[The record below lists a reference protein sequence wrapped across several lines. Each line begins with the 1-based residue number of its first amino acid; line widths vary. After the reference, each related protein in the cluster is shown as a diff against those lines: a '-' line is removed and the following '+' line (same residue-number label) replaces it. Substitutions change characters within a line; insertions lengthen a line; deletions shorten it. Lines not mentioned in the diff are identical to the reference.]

1 MYLHNGIIAIGIDRF
16 VLSEENMGYL
26 TYKRLLTEEDIDIP
40 YLRKIYQLPEIARY
54 ISISENYFHYV
65 TKTEDVFYYKV
76 YDNDRFVGSI
86 HLERQDAILYMD
98 ILVFPDIQRM
108 GIGRNIVKDIQ
119 KDRFG
124 LNYEKIEI
132 SIDETNIASI
142 NLFEGAGFIRVSK
155 EDELINFVYQRRKTF
170 EAKVN
175 I

>member
-1 MYLHNGIIAIGIDRF
+1 
-16 VLSEENMGYL
+16 MGDL

-40 YLRKIYQLPEIARY
+40 YLRTIYQLPEIARY

-65 TKTEDVFYYKV
+65 TNTEDVFYYKV

-98 ILVFPDIQRM
+98 VLVFPDVQRM

-124 LNYEKIEI
+124 LDYEKIEI

-142 NLFEGAGFIRVSK
+142 NLFEEAGFIRVST
-155 EDELINFVYQRRKTF
+155 EDELINFVYQRRKSF
-170 EAKVN
+170 ESKVN

>member
-1 MYLHNGIIAIGIDRF
+1 
-16 VLSEENMGYL
+16 MGYL

-40 YLRKIYQLPEIARY
+40 YLRTIYQLPEIARY

-65 TKTEDVFYYKV
+65 TNTEDVFYYKV

-98 ILVFPDIQRM
+98 VLVFPDVQRM

-124 LNYEKIEI
+124 LDYEKIEI

-142 NLFEGAGFIRVSK
+142 NLFEEAGFIRVSK

-170 EAKVN
+170 ESKVN